1 MTSVE
6 DLKDLVHKLQS
17 RIYSLEEKAG
27 LVPQLPPAIRMVLI
41 GPPGAGK
48 GTQAPNLKEKFCA
61 CHLATGDMLRSQ
73 VAAKS
78 ALGVEA
84 KKIMDQGGLV
94 SDEIM
99 INMIKNELATNSECK
114 NGFILDGFP
123 RTIPQAEKLDS
134 MLAESKRPLQSAVEL
149 KIDDE
154 LLVSRIT
161 GRLVHPA
168 SGRSYHKEFNPP
180 KMSMKDDV
188 TGEPLIQRSDDNV
201 EALKKRLVT
210 YHQQTEPIVNYYQK
224 TGIWSGVDASQP
236 PKQVWSSILK
246 CLESK

>member
-1 MTSVE
+1 MSVE
-6 DLKDLVHKLQS
+6 ELKNLVGKLEG
-17 RIYSLEEKAG
+17 RIEELEVKAG
-27 LVPQLPPAIRMVLI
+27 LKTALPPALRMVLI

-48 GTQAPNLKEKFCA
+48 GTQAPNLKEKYCA

-73 VAAKS
+73 VAKKTP
-78 ALGVEA
+78 LGVEA

-99 INMIKNELATNSECK
+99 VGMIQAELDSNPECK

-123 RTIPQAEKLDS
+123 RTIPQAQKLDQ
-134 MLAESKRPLQSAVEL
+134 MLEEKKKPLQSAIEL

-154 LLVSRIT
+154 LLVARIT

-168 SGRSYHKEFNPP
+168 SGRSYHKLFNPP
-180 KMSMKDDV
+180 KVVMTDDV
-188 TGEPLIQRSDDNV
+188 TGEPLVQRSDDNV

-210 YHQQTEPIVNYYQK
+210 YHQQTEPIVDYYKK

-236 PKQVWSSILK
+236 PKTVWSDILK
-246 CLESK
+246 CLGH

>member
-1 MTSVE
+1 MSSK
-6 DLKDLVHKLQS
+6 DLKH
-17 RIYSLEEKAG
+17 
-27 LVPQLPPAIRMVLI
+27 VPESIRMVLI

-48 GTQAPNLKEKFCA
+48 GTQAPNLKERFCA

-73 VAAKS
+73 VAKKT
-78 ALGVEA
+78 ALGLEA

-99 INMIKNELATNSECK
+99 VSMIKHELTTNPECK

-123 RTIPQAEKLDS
+123 RTIPQAQKLDQ
-134 MLAESKRPLQSAVEL
+134 MLVEQNRPLEKAVEL

-168 SGRSYHKEFNPP
+168 SGRSYHKIFNPP
-180 KMSMKDDV
+180 KKEMTDDV
-188 TGEPLIQRSDDNV
+188 SGEPLVQRSDDNAD
-201 EALKKRLVT
+201 ALKKRLSA
-210 YHQQTEPIVNYYQK
+210 YHQQTEPIVDFYKK

-236 PKQVWSSILK
+236 PKTVWSDILK
-246 CLESK
+246 CLGKN